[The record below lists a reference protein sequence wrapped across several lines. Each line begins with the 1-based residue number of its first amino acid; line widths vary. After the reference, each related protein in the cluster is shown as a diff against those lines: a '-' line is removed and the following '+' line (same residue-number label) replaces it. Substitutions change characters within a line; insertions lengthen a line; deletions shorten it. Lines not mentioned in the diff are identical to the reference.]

1 MEKKFRYPVTPLINK
16 WWLGL
21 VMTLLAASAQAVALP
36 TFEAEYTAY
45 RYGKKLGYALL
56 SLEALEQENHYR
68 LEYYSKVSLFFL
80 SDKRSEISLFEYK
93 DQSITP
99 LDYRYTRTGTGSNKS
114 TNVLFDQDKGKIIVD
129 KDPAIDW
136 QGQFDNQLYRLDIQS
151 KLAQGETK
159 FTYKVINSRGQPRE
173 YNLEVMGKE
182 QLTLPYGTLEGIK
195 VNILREN
202 SSRET
207 FAWFSPQL
215 NYQLV
220 RLQQFKDDKEQGDLQ
235 LKSFQLT
242 D

>member
-1 MEKKFRYPVTPLINK
+1 MEKKFLFPVTPLINQ

-21 VMTLLAASAQAVALP
+21 VFTLMTASTQAVTLA
-36 TFEAEYTAY
+36 TFEAEYTAF

-56 SLEALEQENHYR
+56 SLEATEQENNYR

-80 SDKRSEISLFEYK
+80 SDKRTEISLFEFK
-93 DQSITP
+93 DQVIVP

-114 TNVLFDQDKGKIIVD
+114 TNVLFDQVRGKILVD
-129 KDPAIDW
+129 DEPAVDW

-151 KLAQGETK
+151 KLAQGQTN
-159 FTYKVINSRGQPRE
+159 FSYNVINYRGEPRE
-173 YNLEVMGKE
+173 YNLQVMGKE
-182 QLTLPYGTLEGIK
+182 QLTLPYGTLEGIR
-195 VNILREN
+195 VNIVREN

-220 RLQQFKDDKEQGDLQ
+220 RLQQFKDGKEQGDIQ

-242 D
+242 N